1 MALHRTWTRAL
12 PDEGGTARAIEQP
25 VKPLSRR
32 VRLLPLI
39 LVLVYLNLTVLL
51 FAFGPWPWPV
61 WDGTKLYL
69 FLAGAHLALL
79 LGYWSAVRR
88 APQGYSGRWTVQQLV
103 FASLIVNLV
112 LLIPTS
118 LSRSGSG
125 VPDIITGLTDPGSAY
140 AQSLALRTEETS
152 FIEYVRIILG
162 PLLFLLLPL
171 TVFYWQ
177 KLARPLRMGATL
189 GILGFLAISI
199 AIGTNKA
206 LADFVLL
213 LPWLVTGSYLAGV
226 LKLNKRQKTFL
237 MGVVALAVVFLSAFF
252 AAGQSTRA
260 GSGAISGYFAS
271 IDLSADLDSPLLRD
285 LPETMRVGV
294 VGLTGYLT
302 QGYYA
307 LYLSLDEPFIPMFG
321 IGNSMFLYRNAAK
334 LTGLDEIEDMPYPAR
349 IERRY
354 GWDAYGDW
362 SSIYPW
368 IASDVSF
375 PGTIVVVFLIGRLF
389 ALSWLDTLKGAN
401 PFAVAIFAEFIIM
414 LFYFP
419 ANNQVLQS
427 GETLSGFVVIL
438 LLWLRT
444 RRKSVTTAPQV

>member
-1 MALHRTWTRAL
+1 M
-12 PDEGGTARAIEQP
+12 PDKGGTARAIEQP
-25 VKPLSRR
+25 VKLLSMR
-32 VRLLPLI
+32 VRLLPI
-39 LVLVYLNLTVLL
+39 IFVLVYLSLTVLL

-61 WDGTKLYL
+61 RDGTKLYL

-79 LGYWSAVRR
+79 LGYWSVVRR
-88 APQGYSGRWTVQQLV
+88 APQDYSGRWAVRQLV
-103 FASLIVNLV
+103 FASLIANLV

-125 VPDIITGLTDPGSAY
+125 IPDIITGLTDPGSAY
-140 AQSLALRTEETS
+140 ARSLALRTEETS

-171 TVFYWQ
+171 TAFYWQ
-177 KLARPLRMGATL
+177 KLPRTLRIGATL
-189 GILGFLAISI
+189 GILGFLAISM
-199 AIGTNKA
+199 ATGTNKA

-213 LPWLVTGSYLAGV
+213 VPWLITGSYLAGV
-226 LKLNKRQKTFL
+226 LKLNKRRKTIL
-237 MGVVALAVVFLSAFF
+237 IGAVALAAVFLLAFF
-252 AAGQSTRA
+252 AVGQSTRV
-260 GSGAISGYFAS
+260 GSSSISGYFAS
-271 IDLSADLDSPLLRD
+271 TDMYADLDNPLLRD
-285 LPETMRVGV
+285 LPDTMRIGV
-294 VGLTGYLT
+294 VGLTSYLT

-307 LYLSLDEPFIPMFG
+307 LYLSLDEPFVPMFG
-321 IGNSMFLYRNAAK
+321 VGNSMFLYRNAAR

-354 GWDAYGDW
+354 GWDAYGNW

-375 PGTIVVVFLIGRLF
+375 PGTILVVFLIGRLF

-427 GETLSGFVVIL
+427 GEGLISFIVIL

-444 RRKSVTTAPQV
+444 RRKSVYTKPPR